1 MIALDD
7 CEPGRERIRSKYP
20 FRYDD
25 PNPASLLAFLVEGF
39 RLATEMPTPSPWGP
53 AIEIDPAYPAAIRNM
68 LADVNSF
75 KAAMDC
81 AFRRRAEEM
90 VAAAGVK
97 TAAGDPLIDELVRG
111 WRCEQLASDLL
122 VRESV
127 VPQSAI
133 FSPAARVI
141 AAVGI
146 LLRAE
151 LGAIKDTPLYDE
163 TANLLNAGIPRHE
176 TGLKGRHMRAGAN
189 RWRSDLVAAVQ
200 HRRRGC
206 ISADDF
212 MRLEIQYITGSVRGL
227 LVLWHQAPA
236 VERFKRVGRGAAL
249 ARSIDDQDCIS
260 YRIGKTDGQP
270 LSLRKL
276 YDCRR

>member
-1 MIALDD
+1 MKALSDG
-7 CEPGRERIRSKYP
+7 EPGQERIRSKYP

-39 RLATEMPTPSPWGP
+39 RLATDTLTPSPWAP
-53 AIEIDPAYPAAIRNM
+53 AIEIDPAYPTAVRNM

-75 KAAMDC
+75 REAMNG
-81 AFRRRAEEM
+81 AFRTRTEEM

-97 TAAGDPLIDELVRG
+97 VAACQPLVDELVRG
-111 WRCEQLASDLL
+111 WRCEQLASELL
-122 VRESV
+122 VRDSV
-127 VPQSAI
+127 IPQSAI
-133 FSPAARVI
+133 FVPAARVI

-200 HRRRGC
+200 GRRRGC

-212 MRLEIQYITGSVRGL
+212 MKLELQYITSIVRGL

-236 VERFKRVGRGAAL
+236 VERFKRAGRGAAL
-249 ARSIDDQDCIS
+249 ARAIDEQDCIS
-260 YRIGKTDGQP
+260 YRIGKADGQP